1 MRAPAIF
8 LVSLVGSLCVA
19 SCGRAAEAGIDG
31 TGGRAVAIAPRD
43 DDDPFGGDPDV
54 GVAIGG
60 DPVASAAPVSGGDG
74 TSGDETSAS
83 TADVCVE
90 ACQGGPA
97 ARARFCNLVIPAFY
111 VGCRKR
117 VSGSTAAC
125 IAWCYWTY

>member
-1 MRAPAIF
+1 MRAPGIF
-8 LVSLVGSLCVA
+8 LVSLVGGLCVA
-19 SCGRAAEAGIDG
+19 SCDQVAEPGNDG
-31 TGGRAVAIAPRD
+31 TGGHAVAIEPRD
-43 DDDPFGGDPDV
+43 DDGSFGGDPDV
-54 GVAIGG
+54 GISIGS
-60 DPVASAAPVSGGDG
+60 DPVTSTAPVSGGDD
-74 TSGDETSAS
+74 TSSAS

-97 ARARFCNLVIPAFY
+97 ARARFCDLVIPAFY